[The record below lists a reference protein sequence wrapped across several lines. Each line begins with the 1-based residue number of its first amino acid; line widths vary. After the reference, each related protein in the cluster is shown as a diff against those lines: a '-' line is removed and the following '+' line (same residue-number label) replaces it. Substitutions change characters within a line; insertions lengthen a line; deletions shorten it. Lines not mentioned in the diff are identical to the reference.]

1 MQWTLVRNIGVES
14 QQKKLLR
21 AKNRQKEK
29 EKECRSEITQSMVFQ
44 GRARGEKRAVTD

>member
-29 EKECRSEITQSMVFQ
+29 EKECRSEITQSMVFHQ
-44 GRARGEKRAVTD
+44 GKGGEKRAVSD